1 MAASKAKWLWTNEMV
16 KRLIY
21 CVKEYKSICEFI
33 SVNFNSDKVKLYDE
47 VRKAMALLYEESDFG
62 PKEVSAPQKLVKE
75 MNEDE
80 YDLASLNTS
89 VAQTSCKRSI
99 KLSTG

>member
-16 KRLIY
+16 KNLID
-21 CVKEYKSICEFI
+21 CVKEYKSICEFN
-33 SVNFNSDKVKLYDE
+33 SVDFNSDKVKLYDE

-62 PKEVSAPQKLVKE
+62 PKEVSAPQKPVKE

-80 YDLASLNTS
+80 YDLASLNTL
-89 VAQTSCKRSI
+89 VVQTSCKRSV
-99 KLSTG
+99 KLSRG